1 MTKIG
6 FNVLAW
12 AAGLPDSLL
21 PVTERLKEIGYDGVE
36 FALDTQSPAVYQR
49 FGNHLRSIGLEST
62 CVMVLGPHENPVS
75 ESAAVRA
82 KALDRLRE
90 AIDCTHALGAT
101 IICGPIHSAF
111 ATFTRRA
118 PEADEYHRSAEVLR
132 AAGEYAAQAGIT
144 LAPEA
149 LNRFE
154 CYLCNTM
161 AQLAELINMV
171 DHPNVRAMFD
181 THHAN
186 MEEKKFSSA
195 IKTIAPVLAHVHIS
209 ENDRG
214 TPGDGHIQ
222 FDEVFATLA
231 AINYRGWLTIEA
243 FTRSDPDFANAINVW
258 REYSPPWEMARNGMA
273 FIKQMREKHGL
284 QAMVAN

>member
-12 AAGLPDSLL
+12 SAGLPDKLR
-21 PVTERLKEIGYDGVE
+21 PVTEKLKEIGYDGVE
-36 FALDTQSPAVYQR
+36 FALDYQSPEVYHR
-49 FGNHLRSIGLEST
+49 FGEHLRGIGLEAT
-62 CVMVLGPHENPVS
+62 CVMVLSPEENPVS

-82 KALDRLRE
+82 KALDRLRQ
-90 AIDCTHALGAT
+90 AIDQSHALGSN
-101 IICGPIHSAF
+101 IICGPFHSAF

-118 PEADEYHRSAEVLR
+118 PEAVEYQRSAEVLR
-132 AAGEYAAQAGIT
+132 AAGEHAAGAGIT
-144 LAPEA
+144 LTPEA

-161 AQLAELINMV
+161 EQLVGLVKAV

-186 MEEKKFSSA
+186 VEEKKLRTA
-195 IKTIAPVLAHVHIS
+195 IQTVAPVLAHVHIS

-214 TPGDGHIQ
+214 TPGDGHVPW
-222 FDEVFATLA
+222 DETFATLA
-231 AINYRGWLTIEA
+231 AINYQGWLTIEA

-258 REYSPPWEMARNGMA
+258 REFSEPWDMARNGFT
-273 FIKQMREKHGL
+273 FIKQMKAKYGL
-284 QAMVAN
+284 